1 MDDAISLLKKKIA
14 DATAAKSQMAE
25 KAAAAKGE
33 LAETEKTKAADEA
46 FLKALNTDCT
56 NTAAA
61 WEERK
66 KSAAEEQAAIEKAK
80 EILAT
85 GVKVLVQVSSNSK
98 KSAKGS
104 DDEDDKET
112 AQRTAAQKVL
122 KNLGHKFNSF
132 AMMELASA
140 AASDPFSKVK
150 GLIEDMITKLMD
162 AAAQEAD
169 HKAFC

>member
-46 FLKALNTDCT
+46 FLRALNTDCS

-85 GVKVLVQVSSNSK
+85 GVKVLVQVSSK
-98 KSAKGS
+98 KAAKG
-104 DDEDDKET
+104 DDDQAPDRMD
-112 AQRTAAQKVL
+112 AQRAQIEKVL
-122 KNLGHKFNSF
+122 K
-132 AMMELASA
+132 
-140 AASDPFSKVK
+140 
-150 GLIEDMITKLMD
+150 
-162 AAAQEAD
+162 
-169 HKAFC
+169 